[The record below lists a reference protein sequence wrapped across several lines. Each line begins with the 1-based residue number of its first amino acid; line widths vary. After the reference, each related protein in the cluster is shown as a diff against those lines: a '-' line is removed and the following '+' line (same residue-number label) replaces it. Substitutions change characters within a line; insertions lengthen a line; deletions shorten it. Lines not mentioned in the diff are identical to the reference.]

1 MPRSSLT
8 SARTHFVSGKPCS
21 MAALTWARRSM
32 RAVPRSGSDGDEG
45 SSAVGGVK
53 PLGSQRPS
61 VEVSTPGGANQTLR
75 SLSQRAPRVWVL
87 LNNYAE
93 DAILVGLRG

>member
-1 MPRSSLT
+1 
-8 SARTHFVSGKPCS
+8 
-21 MAALTWARRSM
+21 
-32 RAVPRSGSDGDEG
+32 
-45 SSAVGGVK
+45 
-53 PLGSQRPS
+53 LGSQRPS